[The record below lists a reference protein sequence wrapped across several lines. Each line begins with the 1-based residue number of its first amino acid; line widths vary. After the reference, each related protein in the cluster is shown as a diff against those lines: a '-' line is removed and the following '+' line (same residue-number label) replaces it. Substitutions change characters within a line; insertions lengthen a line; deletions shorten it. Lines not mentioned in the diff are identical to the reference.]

1 MYEVKIK
8 KIAAIKTISKKAV
21 VPNFEESGELN
32 MTMFREVRQHVLEH
46 GAGMPAYD
54 IALYHGIPGQTELS
68 LEVAIPVAE
77 DIPAKNSI
85 AGMTLPEHEA
95 VACVIH
101 YGSFD
106 NYHLAHMALQEWMQA
121 NDYIPAGAIRD
132 VYLVFDASGDPEKWV
147 TELQYPVQKAG

>member
-8 KIAAIKTISKKAV
+8 KVAPIKAISKKAV

-32 MTMFREVRQHVLEH
+32 MALFTEVRQHVLEN

-54 IALYHGIPGQTELS
+54 TALYHGIPGQTELS

-77 DIPAKNSI
+77 DIPATDTI
-85 AGMTLPEHEA
+85 AGTILPEHEA
-95 VACVIH
+95 VAYVIH

-121 NDYIPAGAIRD
+121 NNYMPAGAIRD

-147 TELQYPVQKAG
+147 TELQYPVQKAR